1 MEEIKE
7 CPAEE
12 FPRIVKE
19 RTEEK
24 AFEYLSKLKEN
35 QSKIKNLKYKKLELQ
50 MYLKSNQNLTN
61 SQVNFT
67 LSAKSRGLNL
77 RDNFKSTQETLVCRI
92 CEDIN
97 SVESQ
102 PHLLDCAGINVNI
115 KQTTKTYSLKIQ
127 ISLSRHQMLSGQP
140 IKGFKNCL
148 KNRPSACGDST
159 RAAETE
165 ADTLPGTRDPI
176 LPSHSRCYIS
186 DPE

>member
-1 MEEIKE
+1 M
-7 CPAEE
+7 
-12 FPRIVKE
+12 
-19 RTEEK
+19 
-24 AFEYLSKLKEN
+24 N
-35 QSKIKNLKYKKLELQ
+35 
-50 MYLKSNQNLTN
+50 SNQILTN

-67 LSAKSRGLNL
+67 LSARSRGLNL

-97 SVESQ
+97 SVERQ
-102 PHLLDCAGINVNI
+102 PHLLDCAVINANI
-115 KQTTKTYSLKIQ
+115 VSTANQTNYENLFSENPDLIVETSNALRTAYKRFQELLQ
-127 ISLSRHQMLSGQP
+127 
-140 IKGFKNCL
+140 
-148 KNRPSACGDST
+148 NRPSACGDST